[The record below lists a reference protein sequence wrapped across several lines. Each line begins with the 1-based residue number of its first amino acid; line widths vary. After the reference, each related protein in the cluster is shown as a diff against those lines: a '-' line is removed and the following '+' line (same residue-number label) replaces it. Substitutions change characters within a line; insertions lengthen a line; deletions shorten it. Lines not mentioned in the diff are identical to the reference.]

1 MEGGVRFGMN
11 IKAYFMEVNENGVV
25 FSGRTGVIK
34 NTFQALQDYM
44 GMPVKMVHL
53 TEKVVVIMKEDIE
66 QNAPVNRALVKEG
79 NIEEIFTGNLLCVR
93 QGKSGFD
100 SIEDEDIDVI
110 RKYLKPVFDLDGQL
124 IIRKEM

>member
-1 MEGGVRFGMN
+1 MN

-53 TEKVVVIMKEDIE
+53 TEKLVVIMKQEME
-66 QNAPVNRALVKEG
+66 QNSLVNRAFVKDG
-79 NIEEIFTGNLLCVR
+79 KIVEIFTGNLICVR
-93 QGKSGFD
+93 QEGSEFC
-100 SIEDEDIDVI
+100 SIEDVDVGVI

-124 IIRKEM
+124 IIQRESDNL